1 MRGAG
6 PVVSDFGGGRV
17 FKRIGLAAGYAVLLA
32 GLAAAATLMFGAPW
46 APPVWFVQL
55 GIVVVMVGGL
65 AGGGVLVIHLH
76 RSLAH
81 RPSAPLVLPSPWWF
95 AALIPPVIA
104 SAEAQILAPKLG
116 AEFGIAGAD
125 GGLRF
130 ALTIIIA
137 AVLAPAA
144 ALSILLRTT
153 GPGTTWR
160 RAALC
165 VTVGAGSLLA
175 VLTLGTVVPLVG
187 AGLVVAL
194 RHIGARLLWDLAYV
208 KSTRDAAWM
217 VFSGAGLYGI
227 MTVAVAAP
235 IAVEFLKP
243 LGVIVLG
250 RRVRSPREAFL
261 LGASCGAGF
270 AIMENILYGSF
281 PVPWWGGIVAIR
293 CLGAAL
299 HPLGTGLLA
308 LGWYGIFQGHQGA
321 WRRLGAFYLVAVLQ
335 QWLWNMPLVSFVL
348 LLRPVVSTDFAI
360 TPEGLRI
367 AVVLLAYFA
376 VQGAAMLVTLR
387 YVGRL
392 VVGVAAGQPVPALV
406 PVTIATPRGIA
417 LVAAACLIVLMPLGA
432 AAMQAW
438 LVAFGRP

>member
-6 PVVSDFGGGRV
+6 PVVSEFWGGTALKRV
-17 FKRIGLAAGYAVLLA
+17 GLTAGYALLLA
-32 GLAAAATLMFGAPW
+32 GLAAAATLVFGVSW
-46 APPVWFVQL
+46 VPPAWFVQL
-55 GIVVVMVGGL
+55 GLVVVMVGGL

-95 AALIPPVIA
+95 AALILPVIA

-116 AEFGIAGAD
+116 GEFGIGSD
-125 GGLRF
+125 TGLRF
-130 ALTIIIA
+130 ALTIIIG

-144 ALSILLRTT
+144 ALATLLRTT

-165 VTVGAGSLLA
+165 VTVGAGSLVA
-175 VLTLGTVVPLVG
+175 VLTLGAAVPLVG

-227 MTVAVAAP
+227 VAVAVAAP

-261 LGASCGAGF
+261 LGAACGAGF

-299 HPLGTGLLA
+299 HPFGTGLLA
-308 LGWYGIFQGHQGA
+308 LGWYGVFHGHQAA

-335 QWLWNMPLVSFVL
+335 QWLWNMSSVSFVL
-348 LLRPVVSTDFAI
+348 LLRPIVSTDFAMTAEGI
-360 TPEGLRI
+360 TV

-376 VQGAAMLVTLR
+376 AQGAVMFVALR

-392 VVGVAAGQPVPALV
+392 VAGVAAGQPVPALV

-417 LVAAACLIVLMPLGA
+417 LVAAASLIAFMPLGA
-432 AAMQAW
+432 AGIQAW
-438 LVAFGRP
+438 FVAFGRP